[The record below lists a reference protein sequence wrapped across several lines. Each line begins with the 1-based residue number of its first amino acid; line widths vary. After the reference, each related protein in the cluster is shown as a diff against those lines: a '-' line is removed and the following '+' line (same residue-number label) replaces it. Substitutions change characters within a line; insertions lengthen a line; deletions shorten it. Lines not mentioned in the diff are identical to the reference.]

1 MNHCPLGKTTAVSV
15 FEKLFQLINICKKS
29 LAIVTTVTKYTFE
42 MESIQRGTSFA
53 PDISRVLSELSLKSE
68 PVKLEMLP
76 EGLSGCI

>member
-1 MNHCPLGKTTAVSV
+1 
-15 FEKLFQLINICKKS
+15 
-29 LAIVTTVTKYTFE
+29 

-53 PDISRVLSELSLKSE
+53 PDISRVLSELSLKSD